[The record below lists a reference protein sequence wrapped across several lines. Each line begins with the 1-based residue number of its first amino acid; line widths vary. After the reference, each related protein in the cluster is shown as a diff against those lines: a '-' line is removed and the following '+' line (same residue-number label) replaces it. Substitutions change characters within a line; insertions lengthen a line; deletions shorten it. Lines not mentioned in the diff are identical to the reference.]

1 MTAPSIEGTYRL
13 VRRQLPDGTWQYHPD
28 IRGLMTFTR
37 EYRNFSVLWRD
48 EAGNYYSECYVAR
61 YALTASE
68 YTETSEYLIIDDQI
82 GGNGVSYDLHSR
94 TASATVTSD
103 EEHVAFDLPQQ
114 FERQLSIRV
123 EFRGPELIATGKG
136 QFVDYWERVP

>member
-28 IRGLMTFTR
+28 IHGIMTFTR

-48 EAGNYYSECYVAR
+48 EEGKYYSECYVAR

-68 YTETSEYLIIDDQI
+68 YTETSEYLIRNDEI
-82 GGNGVSYDLHSR
+82 GGQGISYDLSSH
-94 TASATVTSD
+94 TASAAITSD
-103 EEHVAFDLPQQ
+103 EEHVAFDLPQP

-123 EFRGPELIATGKG
+123 EFRGPELIATGTG